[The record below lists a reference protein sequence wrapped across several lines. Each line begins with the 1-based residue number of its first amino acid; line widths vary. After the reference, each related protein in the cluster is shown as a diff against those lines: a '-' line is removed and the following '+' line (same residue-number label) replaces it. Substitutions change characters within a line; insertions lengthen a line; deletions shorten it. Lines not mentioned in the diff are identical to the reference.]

1 MREEASEGGSERREW
16 QVRVTCWAS
25 RLTLPH
31 IETNKIRNVSLTLLH
46 TRNAG
51 KKLKEMFL
59 QQQGENVFQEPPQA
73 HTKLRWQVVQIA
85 EERGRA
91 REGEEVEERGRARE
105 GEEAEERGR
114 AREGEEAEERGRARE
129 GEEAEERG
137 RAREGEEAE
146 ERGRAREGEEVEER
160 GRAREGEEA
169 EERGRAREVEEAG
182 GSDNEGDLFPSRVSF
197 LLQTDGQELAH
208 GQCGCP
214 GHCGVERSRG
224 VCVYSLPLALECMLV
239 MSLPA
244 VAGFAP

>member
-51 KKLKEMFL
+51 KKLKEMFP

-91 REGEEVEERGRARE
+91 REGEEAEERGRAREGEEVEERGRAREGEEVEERGRAREGEEVEERGRARE
-105 GEEAEERGR
+105 GEEA
-114 AREGEEAEERGRARE
+114 
-129 GEEAEERG
+129 
-137 RAREGEEAE
+137 
-146 ERGRAREGEEVEER
+146 EER

-208 GQCGCP
+208 GQYGCP
-214 GHCGVERSRG
+214 GHCRVERSRG
-224 VCVYSLPLALECMLV
+224 VCVCSLPLALECMLV